1 MRYASVLVLV
11 TICLASRVLAGG
23 FSERFD
29 TIRKTASPAE
39 LYTFLYAL
47 PKGGDLHNHLGGA
60 VRPEWWYELGTNP
73 ALNGGDTFYTRVKF
87 STTPDTGEE
96 LTLFRNIRGYAYRQL
111 PPAVQADYVRLD
123 RLAPEL
129 RQAWLDSLRLD
140 RPGEGRAEFFGQLF
154 QRLGQFFQNPHVNA
168 ESIVWNMKAFGAENL
183 RYIEGQTHVQGLAD
197 NDGNPISPDAF
208 ADLLRRR
215 LAQPDAVATGVTLR
229 LQVALLRFLPNAEQQ
244 LEELYTFAATHRDLF
259 VGLNLVGIEDN
270 GHGHPR
276 RFLEKFRELRRRFP
290 TLALSIHAGERD
302 GPDTHIR
309 DTLLLGASRI
319 GHAVN
324 ILQDPDTY
332 LLLRGGH
339 WLVECNL
346 ISNRLLE
353 YVPDLS
359 KHHFPELLRTGVPTC
374 LNTDDRGMWDS
385 NLTDEYYTAV
395 TTYNLSWDEL
405 VQIGRNSLTYSFAQ
419 PDVKAKLLT
428 DYDAAVAAFEA
439 KYAPADS
446 LTLLTDVKPV
456 TYGYGKRNWGFPFAQ

>member
-1 MRYASVLVLV
+1 MRYLLVLV
-11 TICLASRVLAGG
+11 SVCLVSRALAGG
-23 FSERFD
+23 FSDRFEV
-29 TIRKTASPAE
+29 IKKTAKPAE
-39 LYTFLYAL
+39 LYSLLYAL

-60 VRPEWWYELGTNP
+60 VRPEWWYELATNP
-73 ALNGGDTFYTRVKF
+73 ALNGGDTIYTRVKF
-87 STTPDTGEE
+87 SHTPDTGEE
-96 LTLFRNIRGYAYRQL
+96 LTLFRNIRGYTYRQL

-123 RLAPEL
+123 QLAPEL
-129 RQAWLDSLRLD
+129 KQAWLDSLRLD
-140 RPGEGRAEFFGQLF
+140 RPDEGRAEFFGQLF
-154 QRLGQFFQNPHVNA
+154 QRIGQMFQSPHINA

-183 RYIEGQTHVQGLAD
+183 HYLEGQTHVRGMTD
-197 NDGNPISPDAF
+197 NEGNAISAEQYTDF
-208 ADLLRRR
+208 LRQR

-229 LQVALLRFLPNAEQQ
+229 LQLAVLRFLPNAEQS
-244 LEELYTFAATHRDLF
+244 LEEEYGFVAANRDLF

-270 GHGHPR
+270 GHGYPR
-276 RFLEKFRELRRRFP
+276 RFLEKFRELRRRYP

-319 GHAVN
+319 GHGVN
-324 ILQDPDTY
+324 ILKDPDTY
-332 LLLRGGH
+332 LLMRGNH

-359 KHHFPELLRTGVPTC
+359 KHHFPELLRTGVPVC

-395 TTYNLSWDEL
+395 TTYNLSWEEV
-405 VQIGRNSLTYSFAQ
+405 VQIGRNSLTYSFVQ
-419 PDVKAKLLT
+419 PDVKAKLLA
-428 DYDAAVAAFEA
+428 DYERAVAEFEA
-439 KYAPADS
+439 KYLPAGS
-446 LTLLTDVKPV
+446 LTQLASVKPV

>member
-1 MRYASVLVLV
+1 MRYSLVLV
-11 TICLASRVLAGG
+11 FVCLASRAFAGG
-23 FSERFD
+23 FSDRFD
-29 TIRKTASPAE
+29 VIKKTAKPAE
-39 LYTFLYAL
+39 LYTLLYAL

-60 VRPEWWYELGTNP
+60 VRPEWWYELATNP
-73 ALNGGDTFYTRVKF
+73 ALNGGDIFYTRVKF
-87 STTPDTGEE
+87 SRTPDTGEE
-96 LTLFRNIRGYAYRQL
+96 LTLFRNIRGYTYRQL

-123 RLAPEL
+123 QLTPDL
-129 RQAWLDSLRLD
+129 KQAWLDSLRLD

-154 QRLGQFFQNPHVNA
+154 QRIGQLFHNPHVTA
-168 ESIVWNMKAFGAENL
+168 ESIVWNMKAFGAEKL
-183 RYIEGQTHVQGLAD
+183 RYLEGQTHVRGITDNQGNAI
-197 NDGNPISPDAF
+197 PAEQF
-208 ADLLRRR
+208 ADMLRHR

-229 LQVALLRFLPNAEQQ
+229 LQLAVLRFLPNAEQA
-244 LEELYTFAATHRDLF
+244 LEEEYEFVAANRDLF

-270 GHGHPR
+270 GHGYPR
-276 RFLEKFRELRRRFP
+276 RFLEKFREMRRRYP

-319 GHAVN
+319 GHGVN
-324 ILQDPDTY
+324 ILKDPDTY
-332 LLLRGGH
+332 LLMRGNQ

-359 KHHFPELLRTGVPTC
+359 KHHFPELLRTGVPVC

-385 NLTDEYYTAV
+385 NMTDEYFTAV

-405 VQIGRNSLTYSFAQ
+405 VQVGRNSLTYAFVQ
-419 PDVKAKLLT
+419 PDVKARLIA
-428 DYDAAVAAFEA
+428 DYERAVAEFET
-439 KYAPADS
+439 KYLPPDS
-446 LTLLTDVKPV
+446 LAQLAAVKPV

>member
-1 MRYASVLVLV
+1 MRYILVLV
-11 TICLASRVLAGG
+11 SVCLVSRALAGG
-23 FSERFD
+23 FSDRFEV
-29 TIRKTASPAE
+29 IKKTAKPAE
-39 LYTFLYAL
+39 LYSLLYAL

-60 VRPEWWYELGTNP
+60 VRPEWWYELATNP

-87 STTPDTGEE
+87 SRTPDTGEE
-96 LTLFRNIRGYAYRQL
+96 LTLFRNIRGYTYRQL
-111 PPAVQADYVRLD
+111 PPATQSDYVRLD
-123 RLAPEL
+123 QLTPDL
-129 RQAWLDSLRLD
+129 KQAWLDSLRLD

-154 QRLGQFFQNPHVNA
+154 QRIGQMFQNPHVNA

-183 RYIEGQTHVQGLAD
+183 RYLEGQTHVHNIAD
-197 NDGNPISPDAF
+197 NEGNAITAEAY
-208 ADLLRRR
+208 ADHLRRR

-229 LQVALLRFLPNAEQQ
+229 LQLAVLRFLPDAEQQ
-244 LEELYTFAATHRDLF
+244 LEEHYKFVAAHRDLF

-270 GHGHPR
+270 GHGYPR

-319 GHAVN
+319 GHGVN

-332 LLLRGGH
+332 LLMRGNH
-339 WLVECNL
+339 WLVECSL

-395 TTYNLSWDEL
+395 TLFDLSWDE
-405 VQIGRNSLTYSFAQ
+405 VVKIGRDSLAYSFVQ
-419 PDVKAKLLT
+419 PDVKAKLLS
-428 DYDAAVAAFEA
+428 DYDRAVMAFAE
-439 KYAPADS
+439 KYTPADS
-446 LTLLTDVKPV
+446 LKHLAAVKPV

>member
-1 MRYASVLVLV
+1 MRYTLVLLMV
-11 TICLASRVLAGG
+11 CLANRASGGG
-23 FSERFD
+23 FSGRFEA
-29 TIRKTASPAE
+29 IRTAASPAE

-123 RLAPEL
+123 QLSSGL
-129 RQAWLDSLRLD
+129 KQAWLDALRLD

-168 ESIVWNMKAFGAENL
+168 ESMVWNMKAFGAENL
-183 RYIEGQTHVQGLAD
+183 RYLEGQIHVQGFTD
-197 NDGNPISPDAF
+197 NEGNPISPEAF
-208 ADLLRRR
+208 ADHLRRR
-215 LAQPDAVATGVTLR
+215 LAQPDAIATGVTLR
-229 LQVALLRFLPNAEQQ
+229 LQVPVLRFLPNAEQQ
-244 LEELYTFAATHRDLF
+244 LEELYEFAAAHRDLF

-276 RFLEKFRELRRRFP
+276 RFLGKFRELRRRFP

-332 LLLRGGH
+332 LLLRGNH

-405 VQIGRNSLTYSFAQ
+405 VLIGRNSLTYSFAQ
-419 PDVKAKLLT
+419 PDVKAKLLA
-428 DYDAAVAAFEA
+428 DYDAAVTAFEA
-439 KYAPADS
+439 RYLPADS
-446 LTLLTDVKPV
+446 LAQLALVKPV
-456 TYGYGKRNWGFPFAQ
+456 TYGYAKRNWGFPFAQ